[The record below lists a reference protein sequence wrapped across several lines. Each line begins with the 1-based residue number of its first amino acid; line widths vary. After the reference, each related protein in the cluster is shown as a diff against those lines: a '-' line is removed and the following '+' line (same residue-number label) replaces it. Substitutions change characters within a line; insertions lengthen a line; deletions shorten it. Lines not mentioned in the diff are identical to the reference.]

1 MPPVSFFQNRLNTAS
16 KHKPLIVI
24 CAPTA
29 CGKTSCAEALFAQDS
44 SSSFAGIAEVISA
57 DSMQVYRGFNIGT
70 AKPDKALLE
79 KLPHHLIDICEMR
92 GSFGAGDF
100 VRKTL
105 EAAADIY
112 SRKKLPVIVGGT
124 GFYIRNFIYGL
135 PPTPQAD
142 SLLRGQIEAR
152 MKKEGAQKLWEELE
166 NLDPASAHKIHI
178 HDEYR
183 IKRALEV
190 CIASGKPLSSFSVE
204 PVPREGF
211 SFLILSLQRSR
222 AELYERIDK
231 RVALMFE
238 QGLADE
244 VRSLVSSGCCA
255 EDSAMQAIGY
265 REFFTTDGRLN
276 EDIQAV
282 KERIKKDSRAYAK
295 RQQTFF
301 KAFTD
306 AIPLNADDIEGC
318 EKKITEFLAGAENTL
333 DSYVKFG
340 HNI

>member
-1 MPPVSFFQNRLNTAS
+1 MNTAS
-16 KHKPLIVI
+16 KNNPLIVI

-29 CGKTSCAEALFAQDS
+29 CGKTSFAESLFARGAPF
-44 SSSFAGIAEVISA
+44 SFSGRAEVISA

-70 AKPDKALLE
+70 AKPDKVLLE
-79 KLPHHLIDICEMR
+79 KLPHHLIDICGPR

-105 EAAADIY
+105 EAARDIY
-112 SRKKLPVIVGGT
+112 SRKKIPVIVGGT

-135 PPTPQAD
+135 PPTPRAD
-142 SLLRGQIEAR
+142 PLLREKIAR
-152 MKKEGAQKLWEELE
+152 RMENEGAEVLWKELE
-166 NLDPASAHKIHI
+166 VLDPVSAHKIHL

-190 CIASGKPLSSFSVE
+190 CTASGKPLSSFSAAQK
-204 PVPREGF
+204 PREGF

-231 RVALMFE
+231 RVELMFE

-244 VRSLVSSGCCA
+244 VRSLVSSGCRA
-255 EDSAMQAIGY
+255 EDPAMQAIGY
-265 REFFTTDGRLN
+265 REFFTAAGSLN
-276 EDIQAV
+276 RDTQAV
-282 KERIKKDSRAYAK
+282 KELIKKDSRAYAK

-306 AIPLNADDIEGC
+306 AADLNADDIEGG
-318 EKKITEFLAGAENTL
+318 EKKIAEFLGASINIL
-333 DSYVKFG
+333 D
-340 HNI
+340 